1 MLNVP
6 RDAVPPVS
14 VRARCTTS
22 AASPA
27 AASVRS
33 ASGRSSRPAA
43 GWEVTTSD
51 GERHTY
57 DGVIVANGH
66 LWDPFVPDDPGH
78 FDGRVLHSGR
88 YRNVRDLDGDRV
100 LVVGAGNSGC
110 DLAVDAAQAGHET
123 DVSVRNGLVFQP
135 KTLFGRPRSE
145 LPLLGRLPIRLQ
157 ERISRGLIDDGWHAT
172 MAVNATGVFYGMR
185 AAIPALRRNGGGSI
199 INIASIYGPV
209 GAPGYVAY
217 TASKGAV
224 IAMTKVAALEHA
236 QDRIR
241 VNAICPGPVRTPMSE
256 QEGDASVDIT
266 PLRRRAEPEEISSAV
281 AFLASDDAIYI
292 TGAELA
298 VDGGYLAR

>member
-1 MLNVP
+1 
-6 RDAVPPVS
+6 
-14 VRARCTTS
+14 
-22 AASPA
+22 
-27 AASVRS
+27 
-33 ASGRSSRPAA
+33 
-43 GWEVTTSD
+43 
-51 GERHTY
+51 
-57 DGVIVANGH
+57 
-66 LWDPFVPDDPGH
+66 
-78 FDGRVLHSGR
+78 
-88 YRNVRDLDGDRV
+88 
-100 LVVGAGNSGC
+100 
-110 DLAVDAAQAGHET
+110 
-123 DVSVRNGLVFQP
+123 
-135 KTLFGRPRSE
+135 
-145 LPLLGRLPIRLQ
+145 
-157 ERISRGLIDDGWHAT
+157 
-172 MAVNATGVFYGMR
+172 MR
-185 AAIPALRRNGGGSI
+185 AAIPALHRNGGGSI

-256 QEGDASVDIT
+256 QEGDDSVDIT

>member
-1 MLNVP
+1 MT
-6 RDAVPPVS
+6 
-14 VRARCTTS
+14 ARLEGKTAIITGGARGQG
-22 AASPA
+22 AAHGRRLA
-27 AASVRS
+27 EEGASVILGDILEDAGQAHAREL
-33 ASGRSSRPAA
+33 RAA
-43 GWEVTTSD
+43 GHDVHFLRLDVTTPED
-51 GERHTY
+51 WN
-57 DGVIVANGH
+57 A
-66 LWDPFVPDDPGH
+66 
-78 FDGRVLHSGR
+78 
-88 YRNVRDLDGDRV
+88 
-100 LVVGAGNSGC
+100 
-110 DLAVDAAQAGHET
+110 AVDAAETRFGQLDILVNNAG
-123 DVSVRNGLVFQP
+123 VVRVA
-135 KTLFGRPRSE
+135 
-145 LPLLGRLPIRLQ
+145 PIVD
-157 ERISRGLIDDGWHAT
+157 ESDDGWHTT

-236 QDRIR
+236 QDHIR

-256 QEGDASVDIT
+256 HEGNASVDIT

>member
-1 MLNVP
+1 MSTRL
-6 RDAVPPVS
+6 AGKTALITGG
-14 VRARCTTS
+14 ARGQG
-22 AASPA
+22 AAHGRRLA
-27 AASVRS
+27 EEGASVLLADILDDLGDQHARHL
-33 ASGRSSRPAA
+33 RAA
-43 GWEVTTSD
+43 GHNVHFLHLDVTD
-51 GERHTY
+51 PQHWNAVVEAAEERF
-57 DGVIVANGH
+57 GH
-66 LWDPFVPDDPGH
+66 LD
-78 FDGRVLHSGR
+78 
-88 YRNVRDLDGDRV
+88 V
-100 LVVGAGNSGC
+100 LVNNAGVVRV
-110 DLAVDAAQAGHET
+110 APVVDE
-123 DVSVRNGLVFQP
+123 S
-135 KTLFGRPRSE
+135 
-145 LPLLGRLPIRLQ
+145 
-157 ERISRGLIDDGWHAT
+157 DDGWHTT
-172 MAVNATGVFYGMR
+172 MAVNSTGVFYGMR

-209 GAPGYVAY
+209 GAPGYIAY

-236 QDRIR
+236 HQRIR